1 MMMRINPMNW
11 TTILIIAAIVVIV
24 FMIKKTGQI
33 SAKDA
38 LEKLKSGALVI
49 DVRSPG
55 EFSSGHLAKAVNIP
69 LDEIETAVPKRVKDK
84 SQVLLLHCASGMRSG
99 MAKSKL
105 IGMGYT
111 NAFNLGGYGRAES
124 ILNQSGSPAK

>member
-1 MMMRINPMNW
+1 MNW
-11 TTILIIAAIVVIV
+11 TTILVIAAIVAVI
-24 FMIKKTGQI
+24 FMMKKSGQI

-38 LEKLKSGALVI
+38 LEKLRNGALVI

-55 EFSSGHLAKAVNIP
+55 EFSSGHLPKAINIP
-69 LDEIETAVPKRVKDK
+69 LDEIETALQKRVKDK
-84 SQVLLLHCASGMRSG
+84 NQMLLLHCASGMRSG

-111 NAFNLGGYGRAES
+111 NAFNLGGYGRAEK
-124 ILNQSGSPAK
+124 IVNGKN

>member
-1 MMMRINPMNW
+1 MNW
-11 TTILIIAAIVVIV
+11 TTVLVIAAIVVVI
-24 FMIKKTGQI
+24 FMIKKSGQI

-55 EFSSGHLAKAVNIP
+55 EFNSGHLTKAINIP
-69 LDEIETAVPKRVKDK
+69 LDEIETALPKLVKDK
-84 SQVLLLHCASGMRSG
+84 SQALLLHCASGMRSG

-105 IGMGYT
+105 NGMGYT
-111 NAFNLGGYGRAES
+111 NAFNLGSYGRAES
-124 ILNQSGSPAK
+124 VVNQSISR